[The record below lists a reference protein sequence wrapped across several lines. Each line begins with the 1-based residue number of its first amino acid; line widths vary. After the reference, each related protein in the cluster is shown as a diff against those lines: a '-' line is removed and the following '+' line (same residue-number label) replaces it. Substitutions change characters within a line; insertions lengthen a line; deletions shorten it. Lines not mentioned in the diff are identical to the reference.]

1 MILDNQDKKKFM
13 VRLYEFQ
20 RTKINEIDRK
30 LIDCIDSGF
39 FTGIKTSNGML
50 KRIYDNDK
58 YHKAINKFNELLNQY
73 NIYKNDFFDIPEN
86 RQFLNKKIVI
96 YRGMVF
102 SKENNITNKYQYN
115 EIIPTSFT
123 YDLKIAKGFSIS
135 TEFKPHSVILVY
147 LVNTD
152 TNMILNFNSKPALNE
167 KEILLN
173 NVSQDF
179 KEVLRYKDISYFS
192 NYEIDAK
199 DLIKH
204 IKQK

>member
-30 LIDCIDSGF
+30 LIDSIDSGF
-39 FTGIKTSNGML
+39 FTGIKNSNGML

-58 YHKAINKFNELLNQY
+58 YHKAINKFDELLNQY
-73 NIYKNDFFDIPEN
+73 NIYKNDFFDKPEN
-86 RQFLNKKIVI
+86 RYFLNKKIVI

-102 SKENNITNKYQYN
+102 SKENNLVNKYKYN

-123 YDLKIAKGFSIS
+123 YDLKIAQGFSIS
-135 TEFKPHSVILVY
+135 TEIKPHSVILLY
-147 LVNTD
+147 LIDTN
-152 TNMILNFNSKPALNE
+152 TNMILNFNSKPELNE

-173 NVSQDF
+173 NISQDF
-179 KEVLRYKDISYFS
+179 KEILRYKNITYFS
-192 NYEIDAK
+192 NYDLDAK

>member
-13 VRLYEFQ
+13 VRLYKFQ

-30 LIDCIDSGF
+30 LIDSIDSGF

-73 NIYKNDFFDIPEN
+73 NKYKNDFFDIPEN
-86 RQFLNKKIVI
+86 RHFLNKKIVI

-147 LVNTD
+147 LVDTD
-152 TNMILNFNSKPALNE
+152 NDMILNFNSNPELNE

-173 NVSQDF
+173 NISQDF

-192 NYEIDAK
+192 NYELDAK

>member
-30 LIDCIDSGF
+30 LIDSIDSGF

-147 LVNTD
+147 LIDTD
-152 TNMILNFNSKPALNE
+152 NDMILNFNSKPELNE

-173 NVSQDF
+173 NISQDF

>member
-1 MILDNQDKKKFM
+1 
-13 VRLYEFQ
+13 
-20 RTKINEIDRK
+20 
-30 LIDCIDSGF
+30 
-39 FTGIKTSNGML
+39 ML

-152 TNMILNFNSKPALNE
+152 TNMILNLNSKPELNE

-179 KEVLRYKDISYFS
+179 KEVLRYKGICYFS